1 MNLIHIILRPIITLT
16 IIILIPKHNKRTL
29 EKIRKLSAS
38 LIFIQTIHLHT
49 HCTHNIKQIILL
61 FTSNRIINN
70 TTIKFEQLCID
81 TLSTTLMI
89 LTNLLII
96 TCILIRKKTIY
107 HTHKTLYICLFRIML
122 TLFLTFTTSRL
133 LIFYI
138 MFESSIIP
146 LIFIIGIWGS
156 RKEKTRATYYFLL
169 YTIIGSLPLFI
180 TILIIQHQLRTF
192 NISLLQNIEINTKRQ
207 LKLFT
212 GLFLAFAI
220 KTPLIPWH
228 RWLPLAH
235 VEAPA
240 IGSVLLAGIL
250 LKLGTY
256 GFIRF
261 TIPILTQSSKFLSPI
276 IITIRIISMW
286 LARINRLR
294 QNDIKRIIA
303 YSSIAH
309 MGMITA
315 ACFSLN
321 TIRKTGAILLMLRH
335 GLTSSAL
342 FALMSHIYERHK
354 SRLIKNFQGISYTT
368 PILSTLII
376 ITTLSH
382 MRTPGSIN
390 FLGEY
395 LCLLG
400 LWELHPSITIIR
412 TIGIIIG
419 TTYLLLLYIQITRRK
434 RNIYTKYNI
443 QDLSLN
449 ERQSIIILLIP
460 NITIGIIPYPILKW
474 IITIYNLI
482 LIKLLIIQLLIISI
496 QLKNLI

>member
-1 MNLIHIILRPIITLT
+1 MNLIQIIIRPIITLCT
-16 IIILIPKHNKRTL
+16 ITLIPNQNKNTI
-29 EKIRKLSAS
+29 ENIRKLSA
-38 LIFIQTIHLHT
+38 TIILFQIIYLHT
-49 HCTHNIKQIILL
+49 ETTENIKQTILL
-61 FTSNRIINN
+61 FTRSSIIN
-70 TTIKFEQLCID
+70 TTTLKIQHLCID
-81 TLSTTLMI
+81 TLSTSLML
-89 LTNLLII
+89 LTTLLII
-96 TCILIRKKTIY
+96 TSILIRKNTIY
-107 HTHKTLYICLFRIML
+107 HTHKKLFICLFIIMI
-122 TLFLTFTTSRL
+122 TLFLTFSTSRL
-133 LIFYI
+133 IIFYI

-146 LIFIIGIWGS
+146 LIIIIALWGS
-156 RKEKTRATYYFLL
+156 RKEKIRATYYFLL

-180 TILIIQHQLRTF
+180 TILKIQHTL
-192 NISLLQNIEINTKRQ
+192 NTLNTTTLYATHIQ
-207 LKLFT
+207 TTTQIKLFI

-261 TIPILTQSSKFLSPI
+261 TIPTLTQISKYLRPI
-276 IITIRIISMW
+276 IIRIRILRIW

-309 MGMITA
+309 MGMITS

-321 TIRKTGAILLMLRH
+321 PIRKTGAIILMLSH
-335 GLTSSAL
+335 GLTSSTL
-342 FALMSHIYERHK
+342 FALMSYLYERHK
-354 SRLIKNFQGISYTT
+354 SRLIKNFQGIRQTT

-376 ITTLSH
+376 ITALAH
-382 MRTPGSIN
+382 IRTPGSIN
-390 FLGEY
+390 FIGEF

-400 LWELHPSITIIR
+400 LWELHPRITIIR
-412 TIGIIIG
+412 TLGIIIRTG
-419 TTYLLLLYIQITRRK
+419 YLLLLYIKISRSKT
-434 RNIYTKYNI
+434 NIYTKHKI

-449 ERQSIIILLIP
+449 ETQAILILTIP
-460 NITIGIIPYPILKW
+460 NITIGLIPYPLIKW
-474 IITIYNLI
+474 TITIITL
-482 LIKLLIIQLLIISI
+482 
-496 QLKNLI
+496 

>member
-1 MNLIHIILRPIITLT
+1 MNLLNTIIRPIITLCSL
-16 IIILIPKHNKRTL
+16 ILIPNYKKKTI
-29 EKIRKLSAS
+29 ETIRKLSTT
-38 LIFIQTIHLHT
+38 FILLQIIHLHIET
-49 HCTHNIKQIILL
+49 TENIKQITLL
-61 FTSNRIINN
+61 FTRKYTIN
-70 TTIKFEQLCID
+70 TITLKIQHLCID
-81 TLSTTLMI
+81 TLSTSLML
-89 LTNLLII
+89 LTTILII
-96 TCILIRKKTIY
+96 TSILIRKKTIY
-107 HTHKTLYICLFRIML
+107 HTHKKLYICLFLIIII
-122 TLFLTFTTSRL
+122 LFLTFSTSRL
-133 LIFYI
+133 IIFYI

-146 LIFIIGIWGS
+146 LIIIIALWGS
-156 RKEKTRATYYFLL
+156 RKEKIRATYYFLL

-180 TILIIQHQLRTF
+180 TILRIHHTLNTI
-192 NISLLQNIEINTKRQ
+192 NITTLYNININTTTQIK
-207 LKLFT
+207 FFI

-261 TIPILTQSSKFLSPI
+261 TIPTLTQVSKYLRPI
-276 IITIRIISMW
+276 IITIRILRMW

-315 ACFSLN
+315 ACFSIN
-321 TIRKTGAILLMLRH
+321 PIGKTGAIVLMLSH
-335 GLTSSAL
+335 GLTRSAL
-342 FALMSHIYERHK
+342 FALMSYLYERHK
-354 SRLIKNFQGISYTT
+354 SRLIKNYQGIRQTT

-376 ITTLSH
+376 ITALAH
-382 MRTPGSIN
+382 IRTPGSIN
-390 FLGEY
+390 FIGEY

-400 LWELHPSITIIR
+400 LWELHPRITIARTLGIIIR
-412 TIGIIIG
+412 TR
-419 TTYLLLLYIQITRRK
+419 YLLLLYIQIRRRK
-434 RNIYTKYNI
+434 RNIYTKHKI

-449 ERQSIIILLIP
+449 ETQAIMILTIP
-460 NITIGIIPYPILKW
+460 NITIGLIPYPIIKW
-474 IITIYNLI
+474 KIN
-482 LIKLLIIQLLIISI
+482 
-496 QLKNLI
+496 

>member
-1 MNLIHIILRPIITLT
+1 
-16 IIILIPKHNKRTL
+16 
-29 EKIRKLSAS
+29 
-38 LIFIQTIHLHT
+38 
-49 HCTHNIKQIILL
+49 
-61 FTSNRIINN
+61 
-70 TTIKFEQLCID
+70 
-81 TLSTTLMI
+81 
-89 LTNLLII
+89 
-96 TCILIRKKTIY
+96 
-107 HTHKTLYICLFRIML
+107 
-122 TLFLTFTTSRL
+122 
-133 LIFYI
+133 

-146 LIFIIGIWGS
+146 LIIIIALWGS
-156 RKEKTRATYYFLL
+156 RKEKIRATYYFLL

-180 TILIIQHQLRTF
+180 TILRIHHTLNTI
-192 NISLLQNIEINTKRQ
+192 NITTLYNININTTTQIK
-207 LKLFT
+207 FFI

-261 TIPILTQSSKFLSPI
+261 TIPTLTQVSKYLRPI
-276 IITIRIISMW
+276 IITIRILRMW

-315 ACFSLN
+315 ACFSIN
-321 TIRKTGAILLMLRH
+321 PIGKTGAIVLMLSH
-335 GLTSSAL
+335 GLTRSAL
-342 FALMSHIYERHK
+342 FALMSYLYERHK
-354 SRLIKNFQGISYTT
+354 SRLIKNYQGIRQTT

-376 ITTLSH
+376 ITALAH
-382 MRTPGSIN
+382 IRTPGSIN
-390 FLGEY
+390 FIGEY

-400 LWELHPSITIIR
+400 LWELHPRITIARTLGIIIR
-412 TIGIIIG
+412 TR
-419 TTYLLLLYIQITRRK
+419 YLLLLYIQIRRRK
-434 RNIYTKYNI
+434 RNIYTKHKI

-449 ERQSIIILLIP
+449 ETQAIMILTIP
-460 NITIGIIPYPILKW
+460 NITIGLIPYPIIKW
-474 IITIYNLI
+474 KIN
-482 LIKLLIIQLLIISI
+482 
-496 QLKNLI
+496 

>member
-1 MNLIHIILRPIITLT
+1 MNLIQTIIRPIVTLC
-16 IIILIPKHNKRTL
+16 IIILIPNYKKLLIET
-29 EKIRKLSAS
+29 IRKTSAT
-38 LIFIQTIHLHT
+38 FILLQTIHLHT
-49 HCTHNIKQIILL
+49 QTTENIKQITLL
-61 FTSNRIINN
+61 FTRSSTIN
-70 TTIKFEQLCID
+70 TTTLKIQNLCID
-81 TLSTTLMI
+81 TLSTALML
-89 LTNLLII
+89 LTTLLII
-96 TCILIRKKTIY
+96 TSILIRKKTIY
-107 HTHKTLYICLFRIML
+107 HTHKRLYICLFL
-122 TLFLTFTTSRL
+122 ATTTLFLTFSTSSL
-133 LIFYI
+133 IIFYI

-146 LIFIIGIWGS
+146 LIIIIALWGS
-156 RKEKTRATYYFLL
+156 RKEKIRATYYFLL

-180 TILIIQHQLRTF
+180 TILRIQHTLNT
-192 NISLLQNIEINTKRQ
+192 INTTTLHNIHITPHTQ
-207 LKLFT
+207 IKLFI

-261 TIPILTQSSKFLSPI
+261 TIPTLTQISKYLRPL
-276 IITIRIISMW
+276 IITIRVLRIW

-309 MGMITA
+309 MGIITA

-321 TIRKTGAILLMLRH
+321 PIRKTGAIILMLRH

-342 FALMSHIYERHK
+342 FALMSYLYERHK
-354 SRLIKNFQGISYTT
+354 SRLIKNFRGIRQTT

-376 ITTLSH
+376 ITALAH
-382 MRTPGSIN
+382 IRTPGSIN
-390 FLGEY
+390 FIGEF

-400 LWELHPSITIIR
+400 LWELHPRITIAR
-412 TIGIIIG
+412 TIGIIIRTG
-419 TTYLLLLYIQITRRK
+419 YILLLYIQIRGRK
-434 RNIYTKYNI
+434 PHILTKHKI

-449 ERQSIIILLIP
+449 ETQAILILTIP
-460 NITIGIIPYPILKW
+460 NITIGLIPYP
-474 IITIYNLI
+474 
-482 LIKLLIIQLLIISI
+482 LIKWEKKKTL
-496 QLKNLI
+496 